1 VSAHIEKVK
10 RGASFV
16 GNVASAAAADAKSGL
31 SKGFDTARSAAD
43 VNAHLDKAK
52 SAASAVGNVAAASQA
67 LAKDLDKARSAADVN
82 THLKEGGE

>member
-1 VSAHIEKVK
+1 
-10 RGASFV
+10 
-16 GNVASAAAADAKSGL
+16 
-31 SKGFDTARSAAD
+31 
-43 VNAHLDKAK
+43 LDKAK